1 MTEESVGIIPSLVR
15 SWTRVYT
22 FGLTAEIREARR
34 AEIESDLW
42 EHAHDLELGGDASSP
57 FCALHELIRL
67 LAGVPDDLLWR
78 IEQAKSYSMERDS
91 HILSINVSSEAKE
104 MTTITETTLPNRLY
118 QGKVRDT
125 YDLGDGLLLMVATDR
140 TSAFD
145 VVLPTGIPE
154 KGAVLS
160 QISAFWFDKTSH
172 IIPNHFVSLA
182 TDRDDLGLSEDLARR
197 TMVVKRADRI
207 DVECIV
213 RGFITGSAWGDY
225 RRTGTVAGIKMPEGL
240 QDGDMFPEPL
250 FTPSTKAEE
259 GHDENITVAQMEDL
273 VGKELTEQ
281 LAKASIEVYSY
292 ARDYARERGIIIA
305 DTKFEFGII
314 DGEISLIDEVLTPD
328 SSRFWD
334 MDGYAPGKSQPSY
347 DKQFVRDWLD
357 DAGWDH
363 EPPAPPLPD
372 DIVASTQRRYLE
384 AYERLTGNPLS

>member
-1 MTEESVGIIPSLVR
+1 MIEKSVGIVPSLVR
-15 SWTRVYT
+15 NWARVYT
-22 FGLTAEIREARR
+22 FGLPSEIREARR
-34 AEIESDLW
+34 GEIESDLW
-42 EHAHDLELGGDASSP
+42 EHINDAELGRDAPSP
-57 FCALHELIRL
+57 FCALHALIRL

-78 IEQAKSYSMERDS
+78 IEQTKSQSMERDR
-91 HILSINVSSEAKE
+91 HILSINVSSEVKA

-140 TSAFD
+140 ISAFD

-154 KGAVLS
+154 KGAVLT
-160 QISAFWFDKTSH
+160 QISEFWFDMTKD
-172 IIPNHFVSLA
+172 IIPSHFVCLA
-182 TDRDDLGLSEDLARR
+182 TDRDDLGISEDLARR
-197 TMVVKRADRI
+197 SMVVKRADRI

-213 RGFITGSAWGDY
+213 RGYITGSAMSEY
-225 RRTGTVAGIKMPEGL
+225 RRSGTVAGVQMPEGL

-259 GHDENITVAQMEDL
+259 GHDENITVAQMEDM
-273 VGKELTEQ
+273 VGKELTERLSQ
-281 LAKASIEVYSY
+281 ASIEVYST
-292 ARDYARERGIIIA
+292 ARDYAREKGIIIA

-314 DGEISLIDEVLTPD
+314 DGEVSLIDEVLTPD

-347 DKQFVRDWLD
+347 DKQYVRDWLD

-363 EPPAPPLPD
+363 EPPAPELPD
-372 DIVASTQRRYLE
+372 DVVASTHQRYLE
-384 AYERLTGNPLS
+384 AYQKLTGNALS

>member
-1 MTEESVGIIPSLVR
+1 
-15 SWTRVYT
+15 
-22 FGLTAEIREARR
+22 
-34 AEIESDLW
+34 
-42 EHAHDLELGGDASSP
+42 
-57 FCALHELIRL
+57 
-67 LAGVPDDLLWR
+67 
-78 IEQAKSYSMERDS
+78 
-91 HILSINVSSEAKE
+91 
-104 MTTITETTLPNRLY
+104 MTTITETTLPNRIY

-140 TSAFD
+140 ISAFD
-145 VVLPTGIPE
+145 VVLPTGIPD

-160 QISAFWFDKTSH
+160 QISAFWFDMTKD

-182 TDRDDLGLSEDLARR
+182 TDRDDLGISEELARR
-197 TMVVKRADRI
+197 AMVVKRADRI

-213 RGFITGSAWGDY
+213 RGFITGSALSEY
-225 RRTGTVAGIKMPEGL
+225 RRSGTVAGQPMPEGL

-259 GHDENITVAQMEDL
+259 GHDENITVAEMEDL
-273 VGKELTEQ
+273 VGKELTERLSQ
-281 LAKASIEVYSY
+281 ASIDVYST
-292 ARDYARERGIIIA
+292 ARDYARGKGVIIA

-347 DKQFVRDWLD
+347 DKQYVRDWLD

-363 EPPAPPLPD
+363 EPPAPELPD
-372 DIVASTQRRYLE
+372 DIVARTHERYLE
-384 AYERLTGNPLS
+384 AYQKLTGNSLS

>member
-1 MTEESVGIIPSLVR
+1 
-15 SWTRVYT
+15 
-22 FGLTAEIREARR
+22 
-34 AEIESDLW
+34 
-42 EHAHDLELGGDASSP
+42 
-57 FCALHELIRL
+57 
-67 LAGVPDDLLWR
+67 
-78 IEQAKSYSMERDS
+78 
-91 HILSINVSSEAKE
+91 
-104 MTTITETTLPNRLY
+104 MTTIRETTLPNRLY

-140 TSAFD
+140 ISAFD

-160 QISAFWFDKTSH
+160 QISAFWFDMTAD

-182 TDRDDLGLSEDLARR
+182 SDRSDLGLSDEIARR
-197 TMVVKRADRI
+197 SMVVKRADRI

-213 RGFITGSAWGDY
+213 RGFITGSAWSEY
-225 RRTGTVAGIKMPEGL
+225 RRSGTVAGQQMPEGL
-240 QDGDMFPEPL
+240 RDGDMFPEPL

-273 VGKELTEQ
+273 VGKELTDR
-281 LAKASIEVYSY
+281 LARASIDVYAT
-292 ARDYARERGIIIA
+292 ARDYAKGKGIIIA

-363 EPPAPPLPD
+363 EPPAPELPGD
-372 DIVASTQRRYLE
+372 VVASTAERYLE
-384 AYERLTGNPLS
+384 AYRMLTGNSLS